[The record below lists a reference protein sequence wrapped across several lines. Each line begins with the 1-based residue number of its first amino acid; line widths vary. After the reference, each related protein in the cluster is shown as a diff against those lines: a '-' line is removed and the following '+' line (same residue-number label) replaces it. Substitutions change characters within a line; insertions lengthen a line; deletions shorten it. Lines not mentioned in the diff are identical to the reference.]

1 MIKKTMGTSRK
12 KIYIFWSPKDMSW
25 DLIIYTTKNYVTK
38 RMKVTSTFYGF
49 FLCKE
54 NDLDI
59 VWK

>member
-1 MIKKTMGTSRK
+1 
-12 KIYIFWSPKDMSW
+12 MSW

-38 RMKVTSTFYGF
+38 KMKVTSTFYGL

-59 VWK
+59 VWKELLNDIIKSYHIY